1 MLISFIIPVLNEHES
16 LQQLYAEILQN
27 VKPHNYEIIFIDD
40 GSTDDSLN
48 VMKSLAKQDSHVK
61 IISFR
66 RNFGK
71 AAALQSGFDFAK
83 GDLVFTMDADL
94 QDNPVD
100 IPDFIKKI
108 EEGYDLVSG
117 WKKKRHDPINKRLPS
132 KFFNAITSSYFG
144 LKLHDFNCGYKVYR
158 KEVIKEVD
166 LYGELHRYIPV
177 LAHAKGYR
185 IAEMEVQHRERIH
198 GKSKYG
204 FERYLRGFL
213 DLLSVRMV
221 TIFRSSPLYLFGS
234 WGASFVVAGGALS
247 LYLTIMKIFYHMS
260 LSNRPLLF
268 LGVLLIL
275 VGMQFFSIGLVCEL
289 IVNKT
294 HRLTMGSGISIK
306 EKINMD
312 EEV

>member
-158 KEVIKEVD
+158 KEVIKE
-166 LYGELHRYIPV
+166 
-177 LAHAKGYR
+177 GYR